1 MDNLRDFYDSNIN
14 GVALATEVLQQ
25 AFNFENPLRR
35 LGFTKDRLFMFSSV
49 FVFRKKSMLTRV
61 FNEKLQRLQE
71 FGLPELWK
79 KNRVIEQKVR
89 AKKTEPTKLGLDN
102 VMAAF
107 QICGVLYVISIFVFI
122 MEIISGK
129 FPRIK
134 YVLDFLTY

>member
-1 MDNLRDFYDSNIN
+1 MDNLRNFYDSNMN
-14 GVALATEVLQQ
+14 GVALATEVLQK

-61 FNEKLQRLQE
+61 FNEQLQRLQE

-79 KNRVIEQKVR
+79 KSRVEEHKVK
-89 AKKTEPTKLGLDN
+89 AKKTEPTKLGMNN
-102 VMAAF
+102 VLAAF
-107 QICGVLYVISIFVFI
+107 QICGVLYAVSFFVFI
-122 MEIISGK
+122 LEIISVK